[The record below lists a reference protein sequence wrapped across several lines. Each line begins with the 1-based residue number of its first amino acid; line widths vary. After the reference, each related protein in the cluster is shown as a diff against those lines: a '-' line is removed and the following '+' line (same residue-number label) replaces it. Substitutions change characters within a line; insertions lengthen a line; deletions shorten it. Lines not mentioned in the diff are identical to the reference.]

1 MQCIICL
8 KATKERSE
16 RKVKKMKASEIES
29 VQFTCSLLSSS
40 SLTFNA
46 SAKGGE
52 KKKEKMKLQVA
63 SHLQDAQ
70 DAMHI

>member
-1 MQCIICL
+1 
-8 KATKERSE
+8 
-16 RKVKKMKASEIES
+16 MKASEIES